1 MAGLNCGRWDY
12 IFSFIKKF
20 SNHPNFVL
28 PDRGT
33 VTMTSHFLRSYSQL
47 LIKTCHRRNAHAM
60 GGMAAQIPIRN
71 DEKANAEAIKK
82 VTDDKLREATDGH
95 DGTWVAHPGLVP
107 VAKTVFDEAM
117 KEANQIARKRQD
129 VNVTASDLLKVPA
142 GDITEAGVRQNVNV
156 GILYMEAWLRG
167 LGCVPLYN
175 LMEDA
180 ATAEISRTQL
190 WQWRKHGAKLKDG
203 RIVGDKLLDAIFDE
217 EIKKIREAAGDAK
230 FNAGAY
236 VQAADLLKDLV
247 SADALADFLTIPAYD
262 LVVASGA

>member
-1 MAGLNCGRWDY
+1 
-12 IFSFIKKF
+12 
-20 SNHPNFVL
+20 
-28 PDRGT
+28 
-33 VTMTSHFLRSYSQL
+33 
-47 LIKTCHRRNAHAM
+47 
-60 GGMAAQIPIRN
+60 
-71 DEKANAEAIKK
+71 
-82 VTDDKLREATDGH
+82 
-95 DGTWVAHPGLVP
+95 
-107 VAKTVFDEAM
+107 VAKKVFDEAM

-129 VNVTASDLLKVPA
+129 VNVTAADLLKVPA

-190 WQWRKHGAKLKDG
+190 WQWRKHGSKLKDG
-203 RIVGDKLLDAIFDE
+203 RAVDGKLLDAIFDE
-217 EIKKIREAAGDAK
+217 EMKKIRAIAGDAK

-247 SADALADFLTIPAYD
+247 AADELADFLTIPAYD
-262 LVVASGA
+262 LMVAAGA